1 MIISENGFLDY
12 YNYTTNI
19 TWHNHTY
26 VFNNSEFSRNYD
38 YRLGFCYD
46 GKPVLIESPQQCLP
60 EKYFVWGF
68 SSLLLEII
76 LYLQVFWTFIMIFI
90 WIHAN
95 STSQLLFK
103 NRKVRGNF
111 RATADLAE
119 AVTEVVGDDI
129 CAYSD
134 KEIARELK
142 REGMGLRYYT
152 VDNND
157 KGVSHIGIGSQ
168 DGLRFGL
175 DNSKLYGAAKRRPKI
190 E

>member
-1 MIISENGFLDY
+1 M
-12 YNYTTNI
+12 NYTTNI

-26 VFNNSEFSRNYD
+26 VFNNTEFSSYVD
-38 YRLGFCYD
+38 YNLGYCYN
-46 GKPVLIESPQQCLP
+46 GKPVATLLDKAQQCVP
-60 EKYFVWGF
+60 KSYFVWGF

-76 LYLQVFWTFIMIFI
+76 LYLQIVWTFIMIFI

-95 STSQLLFK
+95 SSSELLFK
-103 NRKVRGNF
+103 NRKVRGSY

-119 AVTEVVGDDI
+119 ALTEVVGDEF

-134 KEIARELK
+134 NEIARELN
-142 REGMGLRYYT
+142 REGNGLRYYT
-152 VDNND
+152 VDNNN
-157 KGVSHIGIGSQ
+157 KGVSHIGLGSH

-175 DNSKLYGAAKRRPKI
+175 DNSRLYGAVWKRKKS

>member
-1 MIISENGFLDY
+1 
-12 YNYTTNI
+12 
-19 TWHNHTY
+19 
-26 VFNNSEFSRNYD
+26 
-38 YRLGFCYD
+38 
-46 GKPVLIESPQQCLP
+46 
-60 EKYFVWGF
+60 
-68 SSLLLEII
+68 
-76 LYLQVFWTFIMIFI
+76 MIFI

-119 AVTEVVGDDI
+119 AVTEVIGDEF

-134 KEIARELK
+134 NEIARELK
-142 REGMGLRYYT
+142 RVGNGLRYYT

-157 KGVSHIGIGSQ
+157 KGVSHIALGSH
-168 DGLRFGL
+168 DGLHFGL
-175 DNSKLYGAAKRRPKI
+175 DNSRIYGAVRRRRKS